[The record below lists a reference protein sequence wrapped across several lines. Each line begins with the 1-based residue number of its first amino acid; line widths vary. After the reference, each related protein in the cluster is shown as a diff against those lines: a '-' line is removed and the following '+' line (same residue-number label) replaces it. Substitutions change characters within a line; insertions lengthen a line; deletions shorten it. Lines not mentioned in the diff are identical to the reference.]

1 MDSIGAYEVLAAVGE
16 GGMASVYRCRHRSP
30 AKAEQQGGEVAV
42 KVMHAHLAKDP
53 GFQARFEREAGVGLE
68 LDHPSIVKVLDLVV
82 DQERLALVLEWI
94 DGEPLDERLAKGPL
108 PTEEALS
115 VFDAVARAIA
125 YAHGQQ
131 VVHRDLKPANIML
144 TAEGVKVLDFGIAK
158 SAGHEGLTRTGTGM
172 GTPWYMAPEQYV
184 QAKAVDH
191 RADIYALGMVL
202 AEMLGGALPW
212 PKETSEYEV
221 LRRKADGELALDAVP
236 STLHSVIR
244 RCLEPD
250 PEQRWASVAML
261 LAALES
267 ASHPGNAKRATR
279 SRAKA
284 RARTKTKRKPK
295 GSNAGCWVLSLMGC
309 MAVLGIGPLL
319 MGFFFLVLLLI
330 GDSDDPYSY
339 ERATGNDG
347 DFDGLQEW
355 EDPCPDDASNS
366 CSIATSSLYNW
377 VGVRGLWKGDITSA
391 GLDSQ
396 EVFIRVNFGGARGS
410 KVGDVDYVW
419 GDSTCGGNLIRGWE
433 DTQGLHFSEDIVRG
447 YGCEEGSITLVKQG
461 TSALK
466 YTWTDGSTTFEGTLY
481 PIYDDY

>member
-1 MDSIGAYEVLAAVGE
+1 MDSIGAYEVLASVGE

-30 AKAEQQGGEVAV
+30 AKADQQGGEVAV

-53 GFQARFEREAGVGLE
+53 GFQARFEREAGIGLQ

-82 DQERLALVLEWI
+82 DQDRLALVLEWVE
-94 DGEPLDERLAKGPL
+94 GEALDDRLARAPL
-108 PTEEALS
+108 APDEALA

-144 TAEGVKVLDFGIAK
+144 TPEGAKVLDFGIAK
-158 SAGHEGLTRTGTGM
+158 SAGHAGLTRTGTGM

-184 QAKAVDH
+184 QAKEVDH

-202 AEMLGGALPW
+202 AEMLGGGLPW
-212 PKETSEYEV
+212 PRETSEYEV
-221 LRRKADGELALDAVP
+221 LRRKADGELALEAVP
-236 STLHSVIR
+236 KELQAVIR

-250 PEQRWASVAML
+250 PEDRWASVPML

-267 ASHPGNAKRATR
+267 ARHPGNAR
-279 SRAKA
+279 STTKA
-284 RARTKTKRKPK
+284 RARKQAPKKAPKKT
-295 GSNAGCWVLSLMGC
+295 GSHAGCWALSLMGC
-309 MAVLGIGPLL
+309 MAVLAIGPAI
-319 MGFFFLVLLLI
+319 GIFLFVVALI
-330 GDSDDPYSY
+330 VGDTEDPYSY
-339 ERATGNDG
+339 ERATGTDG
-347 DFDGLQEW
+347 DFDGLAEW

-377 VGVRGLWKGDITSA
+377 VGVRGLWKGDITA
-391 GLDSQ
+391 TGLATQ
-396 EVFIRVNFGGARGS
+396 EVFIRINFGGARGS

-419 GDSTCGGNLIRGWE
+419 DGNTCGGNLIRGWE
-433 DTQGLHFSEDIVRG
+433 DAQGLHFSEDLVRG
-447 YGCEEGSITLVKQG
+447 YGCTEGAITLVKEG
-461 TSALK
+461 TSALS
-466 YTWTDGSTTFEGTLY
+466 YTWSDGATTFQGTLY